1 MKNRNILTILLVLTI
16 IFTIMGGS
24 LAYFTWQ
31 TSEAQKTNVT
41 FTVEKQFS
49 CSADGGGNITGANF
63 APTDSCTGSYAL
75 KRTIKSMPQITGTK
89 TIYMDLWLDIN
100 EIGTGLTNSNNLKY
114 ALTTSSTSCT
124 TGVVS
129 SGTFNGATKNS
140 EILLLSGHEYT
151 KSITDTYYLYIWLDS
166 AETSTETMNQSFNV
180 SLNGKCTDDTQ
191 ASSPDL
197 DDGLIPV
204 VVTGNGQAMT
214 INKDYD
220 NWYSYDNKQW
230 ANAVMVTSNSR
241 ANYKN
246 TSGVFIPE
254 DDILAY
260 YVWIPRYKYAIPSV
274 YCSTVSNPTVENYPT
289 CYKYILSDSDKTSLI
304 NWWQSYAAEIL
315 GSYTMEQATS
325 DVETGMS
332 TGTITAPG
340 AGDITFVGFV
350 EAYNRINDPDIT
362 YTTEFSPSNKM
373 SGPREISISFE
384 NKNAAKSIGDAIDSN
399 YRTHP
404 AFTFG
409 DNELNGIWVGKFET
423 TGDATTPTV
432 KPNLSSLRNQNV
444 STQFST
450 AQKFGTSTYGSTSK
464 IDAHMMKNSE
474 WGAVAYLSHSIYGI
488 NEEIYINNSY
498 KYYTGRSGGPTCT
511 SSSIGGTY
519 TWDGKVID
527 STSSI
532 GAYASDRTLGTKA
545 STTGN
550 ITGVYDMSGGAYE
563 YVMGYYSG
571 ASTTWGASSNSNY
584 AGFSSKPD
592 SKYYD
597 DYTTNNSLTAC
608 NGGICYGHALSETA
622 NWYSDGVDFVYSS
635 RPWFRRGGYYGD
647 WDGADASAF
656 NSGNYNGD
664 ADSSHSFRL
673 VLSAA

>member
-49 CSADGGGNITGANF
+49 CSADGGGNITGANLV
-63 APTDSCTGSYAL
+63 PTDSCTGSYAL

-89 TIYMDLWLDIN
+89 TIYMDLWLDVN
-100 EIGTGLTNSNNLKY
+100 EIGTGLTNSNNFKY

-129 SGTFNGATKNS
+129 SGTFNGATQNS

-180 SLNGKCTDDTQ
+180 SLNGKCTDDTE

-260 YVWIPRYKYAIPSV
+260 YVWIPRYKYKIWTTTTS
-274 YCSTVSNPTVENYPT
+274 STGSEQTIDIVFE
-289 CYKYILSDSDKTSLI
+289 DKTT
-304 NWWQSYAAEIL
+304 AK
-315 GSYTMEQATS
+315 
-325 DVETGMS
+325 S
-332 TGTITAPG
+332 TGTT
-340 AGDITFVGFV
+340 V
-350 EAYNRINDPDIT
+350 ND
-362 YTTEFSPSNKM
+362 YL
-373 SGPREISISFE
+373 
-384 NKNAAKSIGDAIDSN
+384 
-399 YRTHP
+399 THP

-409 DNELNGIWVGKFET
+409 DTELNGIWVGKFET
-423 TGDATTPTV
+423 TGNATTPTV
-432 KPNLSSLRNQNV
+432 KPNLQPLTNKKASV
-444 STQFST
+444 QFSI

-474 WGAVAYLSHSIYGI
+474 WGAVAYLSHSKYGV
-488 NEEIYINNSY
+488 NREVYNNNSSSY
-498 KYYTGRSGGPTCT
+498 ITGRSGGNVGGSTAINTVYTDQT
-511 SSSIGGTY
+511 STTQYNRYGFY
-519 TWDGKVID
+519 TWDGYLLDYNTNTKSSTHDMSKV
-527 STSSI
+527 
-532 GAYASDRTLGTKA
+532 A

-550 ITGVYDMSGGAYE
+550 ITGVYDMSGGVDE
-563 YVMGYYSG
+563 FVMGNYNNTLG
-571 ASTTWGASSNSNY
+571 SS
-584 AGFSSKPD
+584 GFSTLPD

-597 DYTTNNSLTAC
+597 TYSITSNSSCTIATC
-608 NGGICYGHALSETA
+608 GGHALFETA
-622 NWYSDGVDFVYSS
+622 GWYSDYEYFVYSS
-635 RPWFRRGGYYGD
+635 APWFRRGDYGSVAKS
-647 WDGADASAF
+647 GAFSSDITD
-656 NSGNYNGD
+656 GD
-664 ADSSHSFRL
+664 AAANVSFRL

>member
-260 YVWIPRYKYAIPSV
+260 YVWIPRYKYKIWTTTTS
-274 YCSTVSNPTVENYPT
+274 SEGSEQTIDIIFE
-289 CYKYILSDSDKTSLI
+289 DKT
-304 NWWQSYAAEIL
+304 
-315 GSYTMEQATS
+315 TPK
-325 DVETGMS
+325 S
-332 TGTITAPG
+332 TGTT
-340 AGDITFVGFV
+340 
-350 EAYNRINDPDIT
+350 
-362 YTTEFSPSNKM
+362 
-373 SGPREISISFE
+373 
-384 NKNAAKSIGDAIDSN
+384 IGS

-409 DNELNGIWVGKFET
+409 DTELNGIWVGKFET

-432 KPNLSSLRNQNV
+432 KPNLQSLRSQKV
-444 STQFST
+444 SVQFAT

-474 WGAVAYLSHSIYGI
+474 WGAVAYLSHSKYGV
-488 NEEIYINNSY
+488 NREIYINNSSGF
-498 KYYTGRSGGPTCT
+498 YTGRSGGTT
-511 SSSIGGTY
+511 DANSSTNGTY
-519 TWDGKVID
+519 TWDGKT
-527 STSSI
+527 TSGS
-532 GAYASDRTLGTKA
+532 YASDRTLGTKA

-550 ITGVYDMSGGAYE
+550 ITGVYDMSGGVGE
-563 YVMGYYSG
+563 YLMGYYSG
-571 ASTTWGASSNSNY
+571 ASTTWGASSDSNY

-597 DYTTNNSLTAC
+597 DYTTTNTLTAC
-608 NGGICYGHALSETA
+608 DGGICYGHALSETA
-622 NWYSDGVDFVYSS
+622 GWYSDYAIFVNSS
-635 RPWFRRGGYYGD
+635 NPWFVRGGHYYSVTNA
-647 WDGADASAF
+647 GAFYSHY
-656 NSGNYNGD
+656 YNGG
-664 ADSSHSFRL
+664 AGSNGSFRL

>member
-31 TSEAQKTNVT
+31 TSESQKTNVT

-49 CSADGGGNITGANF
+49 CSADGGGNITGANLV
-63 APTDSCTGSYAL
+63 PTDSCTGSYAI

-89 TIYMDLWLDIN
+89 TIYMDLWLDVN
-100 EIGTGLTNSNNLKY
+100 EIGTGLTNSNNFKY

-129 SGTFNGATKNS
+129 SGTFNGATQNS

-260 YVWIPRYKYAIPSV
+260 YVWIPRYKYAIPTL
-274 YCSTVSNPTVENYPT
+274 YCSTISNPTVENYPS
-289 CYKYILSDSDKTSLI
+289 CYKYILNGSDKTSLI
-304 NWWQSYAAEIL
+304 NWWQSYAAENF

-332 TGTITAPG
+332 TGTITIPG
-340 AGDITFVGFV
+340 ANDITFVELV
-350 EAYNRINDPDIT
+350 EAYNHINDPDIT
-362 YTTEFSPSNKM
+362 YTHEFSPSNKLNN
-373 SGPREISISFE
+373 SSPREISISFE
-384 NKNAAKSIGDAIDSN
+384 NKNAAKSIGNAIDSN

-409 DNELNGIWVGKFET
+409 NTELNGIWVGKFET
-423 TGDATTPTV
+423 TGNATTPTV
-432 KPNLSSLRNQNV
+432 KPNLHSLADQNV

-474 WGAVAYLSHSIYGI
+474 WGAVAYLSHSKYGI
-488 NEEIYINNSY
+488 NEEIYINNSSS
-498 KYYTGRSGGPTCT
+498 YYTGRSGGTT
-511 SSSIGGTY
+511 DASSSPNGTY
-519 TWDGKVID
+519 TWDGKT
-527 STSSI
+527 TSGS
-532 GAYASDRTLGTKA
+532 YASDRTLGTKA

-550 ITGVYDMSGGAYE
+550 ITGVYDMSGGDNE
-563 YVMGYYSG
+563 YVMGNYNNTLG
-571 ASTTWGASSNSNY
+571 SS
-584 AGFSSKPD
+584 GFSTLPD

-597 DYTTNNSLTAC
+597 DYTSDNPLTAC
-608 NGGICYGHALSETA
+608 NGGICYGHALSETDG
-622 NWYSDGVDFVYSS
+622 WYSDFLDFVSS
-635 RPWFRRGGYYGD
+635 NEPWFRRGGGSGYGANA
-647 WDGADASAF
+647 GAFYSGRF
-656 NSGNYNGD
+656 NGRAIS
-664 ADSSHSFRL
+664 SFRL